1 MANEKRSEAKRLF
14 LEEQLPLTEIAARLD
29 VGSGTIRQWKRRDGW
44 ENVTEA
50 LQTVTQERDTVKTRK
65 RATDNNKQII
75 QTINNCEEI
84 TDKEK
89 DFCLYFVSSYN
100 AVQSAIKAGYK
111 GSYLTIKNT
120 AYEVLHRPAVH
131 AMIDALKTM
140 KRLSILASVDDV
152 LEMHMRIAFSDIGDY
167 VNFGQRE
174 QQVMTAFG
182 PLCLKNDLDED
193 VPVMKTVNFIDL
205 NEKSLV
211 DTVMLAEIS
220 QGQNGVKI
228 KLQDRQKSLDFLERY
243 FLINP
248 LDQHRIDYDNKKY
261 ELDKNKAEAET
272 KSLAAGSVII
282 PDAVW
287 RGLMNDVYADHLISQ
302 QTTQVFFGGS
312 SSGKSFA
319 ILGQRTVRDVMT
331 GKRNYLIVR
340 KTGRTLRNSSF
351 NEVWKCISRMDLEG
365 EFNRNKT
372 DMVITHKASGCQ
384 ILFCGLDDVEKVK
397 SITPQVGVIT
407 DIVIEEATETEYNDY
422 KSLKKRL
429 RGGDESIIKRMVL
442 LFNPI
447 LQDHWIYTEFFA
459 GKWDDTKNYYADA
472 KLLILRTTYKD
483 NRWLTADDITKLE
496 DETDKYY
503 YDVYT
508 LGKWGVLGNL
518 IFTNWETKDLAE
530 IAKATNRFYNGLDFG
545 FYPDPA
551 AYVRMGYNRA
561 KKEVYIFRELGGTD
575 MTNDVLAELLKPVIR
590 KETLTCD
597 SAEPKSIQELNNF
610 GLNAIP
616 VVKGPGS
623 VEFSIKWLQRQ
634 KIYIDPRC
642 IATIMEFKK
651 YKYKEDR
658 NGRVLPEPVDRD
670 NHYIDS
676 ARYGLMDVMVETKV
690 V

>member
-1 MANEKRSEAKRLF
+1 MSDREEAKKLFDEGLSPAEISERLNIPANKIRSWKSRYKWEDVAQHKTQQKAQRNEKAFRP
-14 LEEQLPLTEIAARLD
+14 EERIRRPGEVSVDVETPLTEGQELFCQIFVKQLNATMAYLRSHLGCSYNTAATE
-29 VGSGTIRQWKRRDGW
+29 GSGYLRNPKIR
-44 ENVTEA
+44 
-50 LQTVTQERDTVKTRK
+50 TRIEQLK
-65 RATDNNKQII
+65 A
-75 QTINNCEEI
+75 
-84 TDKEK
+84 EK
-89 DFCLYFVSSYN
+89 
-100 AVQSAIKAGYK
+100 
-111 GSYLTIKNT
+111 
-120 AYEVLHRPAVH
+120 
-131 AMIDALKTM
+131 LKTIM
-140 KRLSILASVDDV
+140 VGKEDII
-152 LEMHMRIAFSDIGDY
+152 EKHMRIAFADITNYATWGFDGYDNQFAATPSEMVDGDLVKTISKSDKGFRIELHD
-167 VNFGQRE
+167 
-174 QQVMTAFG
+174 
-182 PLCLKNDLDED
+182 P
-193 VPVMKTVNFIDL
+193 
-205 NEKSLV
+205 
-211 DTVMLAEIS
+211 
-220 QGQNGVKI
+220 
-228 KLQDRQKSLDFLERY
+228 QKSLEWLSNY
-243 FLINP
+243 FNMNP
-248 LDQHRIDYDNKKY
+248 MDQHKIDFDMRKLALEENKLAI
-261 ELDKNKAEAET
+261 E
-272 KSLAAGSVII
+272 KSVASAGSVII

-287 RGLMNDVYADHLISQ
+287 RGLMNEVYADQLTAQ

-319 ILGQRTVRDVMT
+319 ILGQRTVRDVMS

-518 IFTNWETKDLAE
+518 IYTNWVVKDLADV
-530 IAKATNRFYNGLDFG
+530 AKETNQFYNGQDFG

-551 AYVRMGYNRA
+551 AYVRVGYNRA
-561 KKEVYIFRELGGTD
+561 KKEVCIFKELCGTEY
-575 MTNDVLAELLKPVIR
+575 TNDILAELLKPIIK
-590 KETLTCD
+590 KEVLTCD
-597 SAEPKSIQELNNF
+597 TESKSIQELNNF
-610 GLNAIP
+610 GIRAVPAI
-616 VVKGPGS
+616 KGPGS
-623 VEFSIKWLQRQ
+623 LEFGIKWLQRQ
-634 KIYIDPRC
+634 KIFVDKSC
-642 IATIMEFKK
+642 IETQLELKK
-651 YKYKEDR
+651 YKYREDR

-670 NHYIDS
+670 NHLLD
-676 ARYGLMDVMVETKV
+676 ALRYALEHIMVETKV

>member
-1 MANEKRSEAKRLF
+1 MSDREEAKKLFDEGLSPAEISERINIPANKIRSWKSRYKWDAVAQHKTQQKAQRNEKAFQTKARTRRTGEVSVEV
-14 LEEQLPLTEIAARLD
+14 EIPLTEGQELFCQIFVKQLNATMAYMKSHLGCTYNSAMSAGPRLLGNVRVRARIEQL
-29 VGSGTIRQWKRRDGW
+29 K
-44 ENVTEA
+44 A
-50 LQTVTQERDTVKTRK
+50 
-65 RATDNNKQII
+65 
-75 QTINNCEEI
+75 
-84 TDKEK
+84 EK
-89 DFCLYFVSSYN
+89 
-100 AVQSAIKAGYK
+100 
-111 GSYLTIKNT
+111 
-120 AYEVLHRPAVH
+120 
-131 AMIDALKTM
+131 LKTIM
-140 KRLSILASVDDV
+140 VGKEDII
-152 LEMHMRIAFSDIGDY
+152 EKHMRIAFADITNYASWGFDGFDNQFAATPSEMVDGDLVKTISKSDKG
-167 VNFGQRE
+167 F
-174 QQVMTAFG
+174 
-182 PLCLKNDLDED
+182 
-193 VPVMKTVNFIDL
+193 
-205 NEKSLV
+205 
-211 DTVMLAEIS
+211 
-220 QGQNGVKI
+220 
-228 KLQDRQKSLDFLERY
+228 
-243 FLINP
+243 
-248 LDQHRIDYDNKKY
+248 RI
-261 ELDKNKAEAET
+261 ELHDPT
-272 KSLAAGSVII
+272 KSLEWLSNYFKMNPMDQHKVAYDLRKLTLEENRLAIERSVASAGSVII

-287 RGLMNDVYADHLISQ
+287 RGLMNDIYADQLNAQ
-302 QTTQVFFGGS
+302 QTTQIYFGGS

-319 ILGQRTVRDVMT
+319 ILGQRCVHDVMT

-340 KTGRTLRNSSF
+340 KTARTLRNSSF
-351 NEVWKCISRMDLEG
+351 NEVKKCISRMDLEG
-365 EFNRNKT
+365 EFSINKT

-422 KSLKKRL
+422 KQLSKRL

-459 GKWDDTKNYYADA
+459 GKWDDTKNYYADE

-483 NRWLTADDITKLE
+483 NRWLTADDIAKLE

-518 IFTNWETKDLAE
+518 IFTNWETKDLTE
-530 IAKATNRFYNGLDFG
+530 IAKSTNRFYNGLDFG

-561 KKEVYIFRELGGTD
+561 KKEVYIFKDLGGTD

-642 IATIMEFKK
+642 VATIMEFKK

-676 ARYGLMDVMVETKV
+676 SRYALMDVMVETKV

>member
-14 LEEQLPLTEIAARLD
+14 LEEHLSLTQIAEILNVPAGTVRGWKSKDNWEQNRTLEREEKTERSKQKKTEYFEPKKHKNRMEISTNVEIPLTE
-29 VGSGTIRQWKRRDGW
+29 G
-44 ENVTEA
+44 
-50 LQTVTQERDTVKTRK
+50 QELFCQIFVKQLN
-65 RATDNNKQII
+65 ATMAYLRSHIG
-75 QTINNCEEI
+75 C
-84 TDKEK
+84 
-89 DFCLYFVSSYN
+89 SYN
-100 AVQSAIKAGYK
+100 TAMTN
-111 GSYLTIKNT
+111 GSQTLRNTKVRARIEQLKIEKLNTIMVGK
-120 AYEVLHRPAVH
+120 ED
-131 AMIDALKTM
+131 IIEK
-140 KRLSILASVDDV
+140 
-152 LEMHMRIAFSDIGDY
+152 HMRIAFADITNYATWGFDGYDNQFAATPSQMVDGDLVKTISKSDKGFRIELHD
-167 VNFGQRE
+167 
-174 QQVMTAFG
+174 
-182 PLCLKNDLDED
+182 P
-193 VPVMKTVNFIDL
+193 
-205 NEKSLV
+205 
-211 DTVMLAEIS
+211 
-220 QGQNGVKI
+220 
-228 KLQDRQKSLDFLERY
+228 QKSLEWLSNY
-243 FLINP
+243 FGMNP
-248 LDQHRIDYDNKKY
+248 MDQHKIDFDMRKLALEENKLAI
-261 ELDKNKAEAET
+261 EKATA
-272 KSLAAGSVII
+272 SAAGSVII

-287 RGLMNDVYADHLISQ
+287 RGLMNDAYADHLLAQ
-302 QTTQVFFGGS
+302 QTTQIFFGGS

-319 ILGQRTVRDVMT
+319 ILGQRTVRDVMS

-429 RGGDESIIKRMVL
+429 RGGDETIIKRMVL

-459 GKWDDTKNYYADA
+459 GKWDDTKNYYADN

-518 IFTNWETKDLAE
+518 IFTNWETKDLTE

-561 KKEVYIFRELGGTD
+561 KKEVYIFKELGGTD

-670 NHYIDS
+670 NHYVDS
-676 ARYGLMDVMVETKV
+676 SRYALMDVMVETKV